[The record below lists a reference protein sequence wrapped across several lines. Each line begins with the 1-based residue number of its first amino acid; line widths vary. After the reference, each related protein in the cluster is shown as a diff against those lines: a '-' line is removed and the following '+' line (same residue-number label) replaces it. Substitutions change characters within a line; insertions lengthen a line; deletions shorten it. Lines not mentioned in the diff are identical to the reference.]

1 MESPV
6 YAALRTRAAGPPT
19 ISDVLERLPRISVI
33 TPSYNQAQ
41 FLERTITSVLAQEY
55 PKLEYILMD
64 GGSTDGSREIIQRY
78 ADRIDYWQSEPDGGQ
93 TAAINAGWRRARGD
107 VLCWLNSD
115 DEYLPGTLNFAGEYM
130 AEHPELWVVYG
141 SWEAVDEHGRHQNYA
156 GRPFS
161 RSVMVLSQ
169 NCIPQPSSFIRRE
182 AIDAVGFL
190 DERLHYT
197 MDLDLFMRI
206 AAHQAPKFVSRV
218 LSRATFHSEAKTVK
232 LRDAMAEERF
242 AVRRRYARWYE
253 LPLVL
258 LQPTASWLYHRLP
271 GPLMRIAA
279 RIRPARTFSEPL
291 DG

>member
-6 YAALRTRAAGPPT
+6 YAALPTPAAGAPT
-19 ISDVLERLPRISVI
+19 IPGVHERLPLITVV
-33 TPSYNQAQ
+33 TPSYNQAP
-41 FLERTITSVLAQEY
+41 FLERTMRSVLEQGY
-55 PKLEYILMD
+55 PNLEYIVMD
-64 GGSTDGSREIIQRY
+64 GGSTDGSREIIERY

-93 TAAINAGWRRARGD
+93 SAAINAGWRRARGD

-115 DEYLPGTLNFAGEYM
+115 DEYLPGTLGFVGEYM
-130 AEHPELWVVYG
+130 AQHPELWVVYG
-141 SWEAVDEHGRHQNYA
+141 SWEAVDELGRHQNYA
-156 GRPFS
+156 GRSFS

-169 NCIPQPSSFIRRE
+169 NCIPQPSSFIRRA

-190 DERLHYT
+190 DERLRYT

-206 AAHQAPKFVSRV
+206 AAHQAPRFVSRV
-218 LSRATFHSEAKTVK
+218 MARATFHSEAKTVK
-232 LRDAMAEERF
+232 ERDAMAAERF

-253 LPLVL
+253 FPLVL
-258 LQPTASWLYHRLP
+258 LQPLASWLYHHLP

-279 RIRPARTFSEPL
+279 RLRPARTFSKPL